1 MLTPA
6 ILAVSD
12 TKLWFKSP
20 FGLPTPRKF
29 AGR

>member
-12 TKLWFKSP
+12 KRLVFESP
-20 FGLPTPRKF
+20 FALPTSRKF